1 MTQDNN
7 VKLVFDC
14 STGQESYVPLTEAEI
29 LQMQESAREYEE
41 AKAQALE
48 SQNRLE
54 EIRQSAKSKL
64 MSGTAL
70 TEEEASSLF
79 LS

>member
-1 MTQDNN
+1 MTQNNN

-29 LQMQESAREYEE
+29 LQIQNFATEFEE
-41 AKAQALE
+41 AKNEALE

-54 EIRQSAKSKL
+54 EIRESAKAKL